1 MIYQKIDGVIKMSNK
16 NININFGN
24 LQENNP
30 LYLSK
35 LSSFSLT
42 EFNLDGIIP
51 ITLNN

>member
-1 MIYQKIDGVIKMSNK
+1 MSNK

-42 EFNLDGIIP
+42 GYILMEKTGIHLFI
-51 ITLNN
+51 ICV